1 MKENLKYYI
10 KFIIKFFLF
19 FFYIFPIKNERIY
32 FISFHGARFS
42 CNPKYLYLHL
52 LKKYGSKYQYVWE
65 LKDIKKKS
73 LISDAI
79 CVKIKSVKSFYYLLT
94 SKYIITN
101 NDLAWYIPFRKKQLI
116 VQTWHAGGAYKKVG
130 KHEAWDKV
138 FIKEQKK
145 CAQQATYCVSSCR
158 KFTEIQSSSKWFPE
172 KIFIS
177 TGLPRNEIFFYSDL
191 VSKSKKSVFEYFKLK
206 NNIKVL
212 LYAPTFRGKPQLKAE
227 GTTIQYGI
235 IKYLNVLQ
243 NLKDKFGGEWILLY
257 RGHHVDEA
265 VSRQLPDY
273 VVDATKYEDMQ
284 ELLCAADVLIT
295 DFSSS
300 MWDYAL
306 TEKPCFLYAPDLQ
319 QYIENRGFYTDP
331 FTWPFPMAQTD
342 AELTKNILNFDEAV
356 YKKAVEK
363 HLAAFGSYENKD
375 ACAKVCQA
383 IGIK

>member
-1 MKENLKYYI
+1 MKDNLKYYI
-10 KFIIKFFLF
+10 KFIIKFFLL
-19 FFYIFPIKNERIY
+19 FFYLFPIKYKRIY

-42 CNPKYLYLHL
+42 CNPKYLYLHFL
-52 LKKYGSKYQYVWE
+52 EKYGLKYQYVWE

-73 LISDAI
+73 LIPDSI

-94 SKYIITN
+94 SRYIITN

-145 CAQQATYCVSSCR
+145 CAQQVTYCVSSCR

-172 KIFIS
+172 EKFIN
-177 TGLPRNEIFFYSDL
+177 TGLPRNEIFFYSDRVL
-191 VSKSKKSVFEYFKLK
+191 NSKKKVFEYFNLK
-206 NNIKVL
+206 FNVKVL
-212 LYAPTFRGKPQLKAE
+212 LYAPTFRGKPQLKAA
-227 GTTIQYGI
+227 GTTVQYGI
-235 IKYLNVLQ
+235 IKYLSVLQ
-243 NLKDKFGGEWILLY
+243 NLKDKFDGEWVLLY

-265 VSRQLPDY
+265 VARQLPDS

-284 ELLCAADVLIT
+284 ELLCAADVLLT

-300 MWDYAL
+300 MWDFAL
-306 TEKPCFLYAPDLQ
+306 TGKPCFLYAPDLQ
-319 QYIENRGFYTDP
+319 QYIADRGFYTDP
-331 FTWPFPMAQTD
+331 FTWPFPMAQND
-342 AELTKNILNFDEAV
+342 AELARNILSFDETT

-363 HLAAFGSYENKD
+363 HLSDFGSYENKD

-383 IGIK
+383 IGIE